1 FSHLQRLLSKSPPKL
16 DTNVNYSKHNTGGL
30 FEVDNLTYNRLLLHP
45 RPDNAHIL
53 QPFAREIGSLYR
65 QEGNFFSKK
74 SPNNIVKININ
85 GRYVW
90 GKVSHILIVEGCSEE
105 VIMIWKMKEV
115 TDTNLDSIFHWLSL
129 VHVIQGPKT
138 EFVAASA
145 IVSSHS
151 YRDLSAW
158 SLGFNLPS
166 VLIMDINGQTY
177 EQSNSADMDTVYTH
191 GEFDNGMDVDND
203 ISMI

>member
-1 FSHLQRLLSKSPPKL
+1 MLDLTWTDYRVHL
-16 DTNVNYSKHNTGGL
+16 
-30 FEVDNLTYNRLLLHP
+30 
-45 RPDNAHIL
+45 RPDDAHIL
-53 QPFAREIGSLYR
+53 QPFTHEIRSLYG

-85 GRYVW
+85 GQYVW

-115 TDTNLDSIFHWLSL
+115 TDTNLDSIFCWLSL

-138 EFVAASA
+138 EFVAALA

-151 YRDLSAW
+151 YCELSAW
-158 SLGFNLPS
+158 TLGFNLPS
-166 VLIMDINGQTY
+166 VLIMDINGQMY
-177 EQSNSADMDTVYTH
+177 EQLNSADLDDVYAH

-203 ISMI
+203 ILMI